1 MFTAALF
8 IIAKKWKPLK
18 HLSVDKWVNQMKYMH
33 TIDYDLATIREEKPT
48 HTTTWIKLEK
58 LLVKQARCKKDKYYM
73 ILFVKFPEE
82 TKSQKPTV
90 D

>member
-48 HTTTWIKLEK
+48 HTTTWIKLDIMLNEQRK
-58 LLVKQARCKKDKYYM
+58 IFKRSY
-73 ILFVKFPEE
+73 I
-82 TKSQKPTV
+82 
-90 D
+90 